1 VKGADEIMVDQAPS
15 GRGRIFISYRREE
28 TAYPAGWLFDK
39 LAERFGEGQIFKDI
53 DSIEPGDDFVDTITA
68 AVGSCDVL
76 LALIGNRWLTITDA
90 AGTRR
95 LDDPNDF
102 VRVEVEAA
110 LSRNV
115 RVIPVLVE
123 GASPPRGDQLPATL
137 AGLVRRQALELSPSR
152 FETDLGRLLR
162 VLEKTLAET
171 HAGATRPETART
183 ADGRAPTLG
192 SAESRSSST
201 AGDVSSHP
209 IRRLFS
215 TPRRIAAA
223 AAVVLI
229 LLVVLAVAVIGH
241 KSSPPGDDSPSS
253 DEPGPSEEGSW
264 PAGWPDWQYS
274 MASSWRDGHGDIP
287 SLHVVAA
294 SSPFV

>member
-1 VKGADEIMVDQAPS
+1 MLDQAPP

-39 LAERFGEGQIFKDI
+39 LADRFGEGQIFKDI

-76 LALIGNRWLTITDA
+76 LALIGDRWLTITDT
-90 AGTRR
+90 AGNRR

-171 HAGATRPETART
+171 QAGETRAAIERT
-183 ADGRAPTLG
+183 ADGPEPSLG
-192 SAESRSSST
+192 LADSGGSST
-201 AGDVSSHP
+201 AGGMRP
-209 IRRLFS
+209 QLLRRLFS
-215 TPRRIAAA
+215 TPLRIAAA

-229 LLVVLAVAVIGH
+229 LLAVLAVALIADR
-241 KSSPPGDDSPSS
+241 SSPPGDNSPSS
-253 DEPGPSEEGSW
+253 DEPAPSDEGSW
-264 PAGWPDWQYS
+264 PAGWPDWQYAIA
-274 MASSWRDGHGDIP
+274 ASSRDGHGDIR
-287 SLHVVAA
+287 SLPVVAA
-294 SSPFV
+294 SEPVRAMTSA